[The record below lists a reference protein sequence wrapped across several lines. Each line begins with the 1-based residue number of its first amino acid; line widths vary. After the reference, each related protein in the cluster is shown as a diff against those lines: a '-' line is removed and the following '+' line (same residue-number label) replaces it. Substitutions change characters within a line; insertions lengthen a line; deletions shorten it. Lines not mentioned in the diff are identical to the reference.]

1 MFVLGCYF
9 CTLKKSIRKGN
20 NISFDKK
27 HKFEMQTL
35 MENTAIIEQSLNK
48 AIDYNT
54 YFDQIKQFSELQ
66 KTSGLEQS
74 QSSIEF
80 TALNFKRMKRLNKT
94 ISIND
99 NAKQFLENFKKEQTW
114 LVITEAWCGDSAQ
127 VTPVLNKL
135 AELCPAIDL
144 KFVYRDENPELMD
157 AFLTNG
163 GRAIPK
169 LIALSLENDVLFTWG
184 ARPSV
189 ATQMVVDFKEKHGS
203 LTPEFKE
210 ELQSWYNKDKGQNI
224 TDDLVTLLNKI

>member
-1 MFVLGCYF
+1 
-9 CTLKKSIRKGN
+9 
-20 NISFDKK
+20 
-27 HKFEMQTL
+27 MQTL
-35 MENTAIIEQSLNK
+35 MDNMTIIKQSLIK

-66 KTSGLEQS
+66 KTSGPEQS
-74 QSSIEF
+74 QSRIEF
-80 TALNFKRMKRLNKT
+80 TALNYQRMKRLNKT
-94 ISIND
+94 ILIND
-99 NAKQFLENFKKEQTW
+99 DAKQFLENVKKEQIW

-127 VTPVLNKL
+127 ITPVLNKI
-135 AELCPAIDL
+135 AELSPAITL

-169 LIALSLENDVLFTWG
+169 LIALSGENEVLFTWG
-184 ARPSV
+184 SRPSL

-210 ELQSWYNKDKGQNI
+210 ELQNWYNKDKGQNI
-224 TDDLVTLLNKI
+224 TDDLIALLSKI

>member
-1 MFVLGCYF
+1 
-9 CTLKKSIRKGN
+9 
-20 NISFDKK
+20 
-27 HKFEMQTL
+27 MQTL
-35 MENTAIIEQSLNK
+35 MDNTAIIKQSLIK

-54 YFDQIKQFSELQ
+54 YFDHIKTFNELQ

-74 QSSIEF
+74 QSRIEF

-94 ISIND
+94 ILIND
-99 NAKQFLENFKKEQTW
+99 DAKQLLENDKKEQTW

-127 VTPVLNKL
+127 VTPVLNKI
-135 AELCPAIDL
+135 AELSSAIEL
-144 KFVYRDENPELMD
+144 KFVYRDENLELMD

-163 GRAIPK
+163 GRSIPK
-169 LIALSLENDVLFTWG
+169 LIALSRENEVLFNWG

-189 ATQMVVDFKEKHGS
+189 ATQMVIDYKEKHGS

-224 TDDLVTLLNKI
+224 TDDLIALLSKS